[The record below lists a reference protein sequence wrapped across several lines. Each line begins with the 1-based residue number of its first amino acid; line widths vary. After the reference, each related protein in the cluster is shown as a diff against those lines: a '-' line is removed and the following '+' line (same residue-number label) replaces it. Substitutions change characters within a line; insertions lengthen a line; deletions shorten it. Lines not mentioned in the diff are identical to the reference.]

1 MYLSTIPMDRG
12 TKYDTFVTTNT
23 YDKYEPMTTTLLQA
37 TDLGGGN
44 NIQNLAGS
52 GFLTPPPPGSTIS
65 LTWDNGVT
73 AHHKTIF

>member
-52 GFLTPPPPGSTIS
+52 CFLTPPPRLNH
-65 LTWDNGVT
+65 LTNLGQRCNGT
-73 AHHKTIF
+73 S